1 MLVMHNYLCFGITV
15 TDDGKY
21 LRELSEGSRDAFEA
35 LYLRYAPLVERF
47 AGALVK
53 DDSAADDIAQN
64 VFLNLW
70 NRRSNLSRVPD
81 FKAYLFTSTRN
92 AVADWFRRYAKAPSL
107 SLEDSGI
114 STLLG
119 SDGSGDIVRAEMLE
133 AVNRCVER
141 MPLKRREVFLL
152 SRAKGLKNAEI
163 ASLMGLSEKAVE
175 YHISR
180 ALADLRKILG
190 VV

>member
-15 TDDGKY
+15 TNDGKY
-21 LRELSEGSRDAFEA
+21 LRELAEGSRDAFET

-114 STLLG
+114 AALLG
-119 SDGSGDIVRAEMLE
+119 SDGSGDIARAEMLE

>member
-21 LRELSEGSRDAFEA
+21 LRELAEGSRDAFEA

-114 STLLG
+114 ADLLG
-119 SDGSGDIVRAEMLE
+119 SDGSGDIARAEMLE

>member
-1 MLVMHNYLCFGITV
+1 MTV
-15 TDDGKY
+15 DD
-21 LRELSEGSRDAFEA
+21 FEA
-35 LYLRYAPLVERF
+35 LYLRHAPLVERF
-47 AGALVK
+47 VGSLVR
-53 DDSAADDIAQN
+53 DTDAVDDIVQD

-70 NRRSNLSRVPD
+70 NRRRNLSE
-81 FKAYLFTSTRN
+81 KTNLSAYLFAASRN

-114 STLLG
+114 AALLG
-119 SDGSGDIVRAEMLE
+119 SDGSGDIARAEMLE